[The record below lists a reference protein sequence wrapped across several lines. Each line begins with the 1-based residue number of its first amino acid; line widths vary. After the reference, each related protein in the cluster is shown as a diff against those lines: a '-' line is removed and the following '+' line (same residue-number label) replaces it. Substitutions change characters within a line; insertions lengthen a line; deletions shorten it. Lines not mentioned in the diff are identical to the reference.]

1 MTLAKTIGPTPQNG
15 QLRDRKRVAL
25 GTQPVELAHF
35 TSKNS
40 SCVFAS
46 NDRPTVIYSSHDKL
60 LYSNVN
66 LKVRLDKAV
75 YLKS

>member
-1 MTLAKTIGPTPQNG
+1 MHTQSLDVTSNPQGG
-15 QLRDRKRVAL
+15 QLRERKRVTL

-40 SCVFAS
+40 ACVFAS
-46 NDRPTVIYSSHDKL
+46 NDRPTVVYSSHDKL

-66 LKVRLDKAV
+66 LKVFHRR
-75 YLKS
+75 

>member
-1 MTLAKTIGPTPQNG
+1 LALIPNLQGG
-15 QLRDRKRVAL
+15 QLRERKRVTL

-40 SCVFAS
+40 ACVFAS
-46 NDRPTVIYSSHDKL
+46 NDRPTVVYSSHDKL

-66 LKVRLDKAV
+66 LKVLYRCFNRCFI
-75 YLKS
+75 YL